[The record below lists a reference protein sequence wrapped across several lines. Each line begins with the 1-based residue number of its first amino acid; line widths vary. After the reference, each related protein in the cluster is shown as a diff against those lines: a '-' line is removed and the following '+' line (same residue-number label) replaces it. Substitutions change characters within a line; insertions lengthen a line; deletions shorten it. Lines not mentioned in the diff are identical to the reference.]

1 MADYRI
7 QILDYY
13 SQPDSRPLRPK
24 ELGQL
29 LRVNKSRLNEFRVAL
44 EMLLSEGKL
53 LRAANGTLKA
63 STQRHALV
71 GRIRRTS
78 SGAGYFRPNA
88 APDAGAGQD
97 EAIYVSPEDQQG
109 ALTGD
114 EVSLELL
121 KRRRSGGQL
130 CGRVIEVLSRARQ
143 QFVGLYQ
150 ERRGQG
156 VVTIDGGQFSA
167 PVSVGD
173 PGAKGAQPG
182 DKVVLEMVHF
192 PEGFHAGEAVIT
204 RVLGPHGEPGV
215 DTLSIIHE
223 FGLRDE
229 FPEDVLEDARRQAQ
243 AFDENDLRGRL
254 DLTGETIITIDPIDA
269 RDFDDAIS
277 LTREENGHWRLGVH
291 IADVAHFVKPGSPLD
306 REAQLRGNSVYL
318 PDRVLPM
325 LPEILSNALASL
337 QMDKVRFTKSV
348 FIDFTPEGIP
358 TRAEF
363 ANSAIKAVRRFAY
376 EDVLP
381 LIQGK
386 AAKTQHGLQAPVS
399 QEVMDL
405 LHRMHELAM
414 ILRRRRFERSALN
427 LDLPEVKLDFDK
439 DGRVTGAHK
448 TVHDESHQI
457 IEEFMLAAN
466 IAVAREFAYR
476 GWPFLRR
483 VHGSPDERKLQLLS
497 DFLNGL
503 GFKVPPLPG
512 RPQLQTLLDQVRGEP
527 EEYAVNFAVLRSM
540 KQAEYSPEE
549 IGHYALAEEEYCHF
563 TSPIRRYPDLTIHR
577 LFEEVIHDR
586 KKRPPLTTGDLRKLG
601 DECSKTERL
610 AQDAERELVKV
621 KLLEF
626 LKDRIGEELPATITG
641 VGRFGI
647 FCLGTELPAEG
658 LVHVRNLP
666 ADQYDYDERGHTLT
680 GRRSGV
686 TFRLGDS
693 VRVAVAKVDVK
704 KRTLDFR
711 LVEKGAAGRKSEV
724 GRRMVEGKKRDFRDA
739 SKKRGAAPSKRGGG
753 KKKKRRK

>member
-1 MADYRI
+1 MPDYRSS
-7 QILDYY
+7 ILDYF
-13 SQPDSRPLRPK
+13 SQPDSPPLRPK
-24 ELGQL
+24 ELAQQ
-29 LRVNKSRLNEFRVAL
+29 LRVNKSRLNEFRVAV
-44 EMLLSEGKL
+44 EMLLTEGR
-53 LRAANGTLKA
+53 LRQAANGVLKA
-63 STQRHALV
+63 KTQRNVLL
-71 GRIRRTS
+71 GRIRRTA
-78 SGAGYFRPNA
+78 SGAGYFRPTA
-88 APDAGAGQD
+88 SPDLPAEPP
-97 EAIYVSPEDQQG
+97 EAVYVSPEDLRG

-114 EVSLELL
+114 EVSLEIL

-130 CGRVIEVLSRARQ
+130 CGRVVEVISRAKQ

-156 VVTIDGGQFSA
+156 VVTIDGGAFAA

-182 DKVVLEMVHF
+182 DKVVLEMVRF
-192 PEGFHAGEAVIT
+192 PEGHHAGEAVIT

-229 FPEDVLEDARRQAQ
+229 FPEEVLEDARRQAQ

-254 DLTGETIITIDPIDA
+254 DLTGETIITIDPVDA

-306 REAQLRGNSVYL
+306 REALLRGNSVYL

-386 AAKTQHGLQAPVS
+386 VARTHHGLQAPVS
-399 QEVMDL
+399 AEVMHL
-405 LHRMHELAM
+405 LQRMHELAM
-414 ILRRRRFERSALN
+414 ILRRRRFDRSALN

-466 IAVAREFAYR
+466 IAVAREFNYR

-483 VHGSPDERKLQLLS
+483 VHGSPDERKLRMLS

-527 EEYAVNFAVLRSM
+527 AEYPVNYAVLRSM

-577 LFEEVIHDR
+577 LFEEVVNDR
-586 KKRPPLTTGDLRKLG
+586 KKPPPLTTSDLMKLG
-601 DECSKTERL
+601 EQCSQTERL
-610 AQDAERELVKV
+610 AQDAERELIKV
-621 KLLEF
+621 KLLEY
-626 LKDRIGEELPATITG
+626 LKDRVGEELAAVITG
-641 VGRFGI
+641 VERFGL
-647 FCLGTELPAEG
+647 FCQGKELPAEG
-658 LVHVRNLP
+658 LVHVRSLP
-666 ADQYDYDERGHTLT
+666 SDQYDYDDRGHTLT
-680 GRRSGV
+680 GRQSGV
-686 TFRLGDS
+686 TFRLGDEM
-693 VRVAVAKVDVK
+693 RVVVAKVDVA

-711 LVEKGAAGRKSEV
+711 LVEKSEGRRRKSDV
-724 GRRMVEGKKRDFRDA
+724 GKRSFSDA
-739 SKKRGAAPSKRGGG
+739 SQKRGTVPPKKRGP
-753 KKKKRRK
+753 KKKKKPRRR